1 MASLWTRIFLLGSA
15 LGVAICLILVSLTV
29 WLENQ
34 TAPPLSPINIRLQY
48 QTELKPIVQ
57 RIQSLIDGNLLAVNQ
72 FELTDLRNKL
82 MRLIV
87 PAEARNFHLQMV
99 LKLQQLENVLVKP
112 TSADQVT
119 AAKIA
124 ADIKALIVEHQW

>member
-1 MASLWTRIFLLGSA
+1 M
-15 LGVAICLILVSLTV
+15 ILVSLTV